1 VSLHFLVRFD
11 PPPERS
17 ADFRAA
23 LLAVTEAARAEP
35 GCVEYVFCTE
45 VNNPTQM
52 RIIEHWK
59 DIDSLK
65 KHFTLPHMAAFN
77 EAIRKHPP
85 KSMDVKMFDGTALQ
99 FPPK

>member
-1 VSLHFLVRFD
+1 MIVLNVKIETT
-11 PPPERS
+11 PGAVE
-17 ADFRAA
+17 AMKTAIAA
-23 LLAVTEAARAEP
+23 MEKASRAEP

-59 DIDSLK
+59 DIDALK
-65 KHFTLPHMAAFN
+65 IHFTLPHMAAFN

-85 KSMDVKMFDGTALQ
+85 KSMDVKMFDGTALP

>member
-1 VSLHFLVRFD
+1 MIVLNVKIETTPGAVD
-11 PPPERS
+11 AMKS
-17 ADFRAA
+17 AIATMEKA
-23 LLAVTEAARAEP
+23 SRAEP

-65 KHFTLPHMAAFN
+65 THFTMPHMAAFN

-85 KSMDVKMFDGTALQ
+85 KSMDVKMFDGTALS